1 VPLPPVRLG
10 QRTFFLLQPQDEW
23 TRLATEMTALTR
35 KVLEQDVIPQIVAAI
50 PRLPASVIVFD

>member
-1 VPLPPVRLG
+1 
-10 QRTFFLLQPQDEW
+10 
-23 TRLATEMTALTR
+23 MTALTR